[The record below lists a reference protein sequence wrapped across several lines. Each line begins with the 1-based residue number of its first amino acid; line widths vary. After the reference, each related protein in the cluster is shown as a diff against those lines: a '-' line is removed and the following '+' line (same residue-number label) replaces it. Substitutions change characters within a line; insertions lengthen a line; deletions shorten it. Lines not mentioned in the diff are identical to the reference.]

1 MDGWCRA
8 WGGSD
13 LGELRMGKLMI
24 RWVGAG
30 LAGALVLAASAA
42 PAWSQTAGD
51 AAAKWGLLGEWK
63 LDCKLPTGPN
73 SMSIE
78 FAVRDG
84 KLYQERNSGAAK
96 DSTAITSA
104 VIRSDGTLET
114 TEVSSTQPPT
124 TRQIV
129 RRKQGDGRFA
139 VWSNRA
145 AGTEQY
151 SIRDGKFVNGGGVAP
166 ALTRCRAATGKS

>member
-1 MDGWCRA
+1 MTIRL
-8 WGGSD
+8 GSAS
-13 LGELRMGKLMI
+13 L
-24 RWVGAG
+24 V
-30 LAGALVLAASAA
+30 GALVLAASAA
-42 PAWSQTAGD
+42 PAWSQTAGE
-51 AAAKWGLLGEWK
+51 AATKWGLLGEWK

-73 SMSIE
+73 SLSIE
-78 FAVRDG
+78 FTIRDG
-84 KLYQERNSGAAK
+84 KLYQERSSGTAK

-104 VIRSDGTLET
+104 VIRADGALET

-129 RRKQGDGRFA
+129 RRKQGEGRFS

-151 SIRDGKFVNGGGVAP
+151 SIRDGKFANGGPAP
-166 ALTRCRAATGKS
+166 ALTRCRAPGKS

>member
-1 MDGWCRA
+1 MGD
-8 WGGSD
+8 S
-13 LGELRMGKLMI
+13 RMGKQMMGLV
-24 RWVGAG
+24 RAG
-30 LAGALVLAASAA
+30 TAGFLVLAAAAA
-42 PAWSQTAGD
+42 PVRAQTAGD

-63 LDCKLPTGPN
+63 LDCNVPTGPN
-73 SMSIE
+73 SIAIE
-78 FAVRDG
+78 FVVRDG
-84 KLYQERNSGAAK
+84 RLYQERNGGTAK

-114 TEVSSTQPPT
+114 TEVTAGQPPA

-129 RRKQGDGRFA
+129 RRKQGEGRFS

-151 SIRDGKFVNGGGVAP
+151 SVRDGKFANGGVAP
-166 ALTRCRAATGKS
+166 PLTRCRAGKS